1 MKSNFFL
8 LVSVVIFF
16 VFFKSTNAQENKV
29 TEVALNVNVEDSY
42 GRTIDGLTSE
52 NFRVYEDGKLREIRT
67 VKSENTALSV
77 GFLVDLSDS
86 MTKNFRNNKISR
98 VDWGRQSMLDFLQD
112 SNESN
117 EYFLILFGKESK
129 IVSDF
134 NNRDEVVKVIK
145 ENSNFDAHKQSKTK
159 LYDAI
164 VMALK
169 QMTKAKNKR
178 QVLYVLSDGQ
188 DNQSDYKLKELQS
201 LVKQNNIII
210 YFVAVYDPTDAD
222 SYYANINSQLIIE
235 KLTGITGGYGFFPR
249 GLKEVRESAVRI
261 STALKS
267 QYTINF
273 ESNVSD
279 EINKW
284 RIVKVKLEVPKERK
298 KEFDSIRVRH
308 REGYFPASK
317 SVEN

>member
-1 MKSNFFL
+1 
-8 LVSVVIFF
+8 
-16 VFFKSTNAQENKV
+16 
-29 TEVALNVNVEDSY
+29 
-42 GRTIDGLTSE
+42 
-52 NFRVYEDGKLREIRT
+52 
-67 VKSENTALSV
+67 
-77 GFLVDLSDS
+77 
-86 MTKNFRNNKISR
+86 
-98 VDWGRQSMLDFLQD
+98 
-112 SNESN
+112 
-117 EYFLILFGKESK
+117 
-129 IVSDF
+129 
-134 NNRDEVVKVIK
+134 
-145 ENSNFDAHKQSKTK
+145 
-159 LYDAI
+159 
-164 VMALK
+164 
-169 QMTKAKNKR
+169 
-178 QVLYVLSDGQ
+178 
-188 DNQSDYKLKELQS
+188 
-201 LVKQNNIII
+201 
-210 YFVAVYDPTDAD
+210 
-222 SYYANINSQLIIE
+222 LIIE

>member
-210 YFVAVYDPTDAD
+210 YFVAVYDPT
-222 SYYANINSQLIIE
+222 
-235 KLTGITGGYGFFPR
+235 
-249 GLKEVRESAVRI
+249 
-261 STALKS
+261 
-267 QYTINF
+267 
-273 ESNVSD
+273 
-279 EINKW
+279 
-284 RIVKVKLEVPKERK
+284 KVV
-298 KEFDSIRVRH
+298 
-308 REGYFPASK
+308 
-317 SVEN
+317 